1 MLLEKLQLQV
11 KIIIRWSDGLTFKR
25 NYGKLSD
32 RTDLILRI

>member
-1 MLLEKLQLQV
+1 MLLEKLQLHV
-11 KIIIRWSDGLTFKR
+11 IIRWSDGLTFKR